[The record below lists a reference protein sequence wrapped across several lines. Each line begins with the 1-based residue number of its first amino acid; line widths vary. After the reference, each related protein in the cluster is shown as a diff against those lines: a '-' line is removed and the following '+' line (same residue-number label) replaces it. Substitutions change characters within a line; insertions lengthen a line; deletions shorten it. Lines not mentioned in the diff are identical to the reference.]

1 MIDPHGEPVRENY
14 RRQGE
19 VRERQRLIKLLTDA
33 DNVEYFKW
41 LRGPEENTIE
51 NYMQVAVGFRLA
63 IAMLEKENK

>member
-1 MIDPHGEPVRENY
+1 
-14 RRQGE
+14 
-19 VRERQRLIKLLTDA
+19 LLTDA